1 MEDTLLLSLI
11 FKTNFSKM
19 IILLE
24 NYKISFVL
32 EEVQNLSTYVCM
44 FVSRWA
50 ILGSPV
56 IHKVRTIFQSS
67 YLFAG
72 IYSSNQL
79 QSNYEY

>member
-19 IILLE
+19 IFFLE
-24 NYKISFVL
+24 NYKVSFVL
-32 EEVQNLSTYVCM
+32 EEVQNLSM